1 MRTYV
6 TIVESALECEA
17 CARRAGPGTTGFTED
32 LIPGRLVPVCAA
44 CLESLDPR
52 LHKLQRLAGAAREF
66 AAESTA

>member
-6 TIVESALECEA
+6 AIVESVLECEA

-32 LIPGRLVPVCAA
+32 LIPGRLVPICAD

-52 LHKLQRLAGAAREF
+52 LCRLQRLAESARDFAVASAA
-66 AAESTA
+66 

>member
-1 MRTYV
+1 MRSYV

-17 CARRAGPGTTGFTED
+17 CTRRAGPGTTGFTED

-52 LHKLQRLAGAAREF
+52 LHKLQRLAESARDFAGAS
-66 AAESTA
+66 AA